1 MSLEDVEAIRSR
13 LILYGFAVDSLRWD
27 LFDEI
32 FASENLH
39 VRHGDR
45 EPWTDLATFKR
56 DFEVYHRVFDT
67 TRHSMTNMLIDVKG
81 DTASSITYGQWRLV
95 RAGAEGGG
103 CWYGEGW
110 YEDEHVR
117 TAKGWRLR
125 KRQSRQVW
133 REGND
138 SIGSNTGVKFAHK
151 TSSLQNSEAALGL
164 SPWLG

>member
-1 MSLEDVEAIRSR
+1 VAPGPR
-13 LILYGFAVDSLRWD
+13 
-27 LFDEI
+27 
-32 FASENLH
+32 
-39 VRHGDR
+39 
-45 EPWTDLATFKR
+45 
-56 DFEVYHRVFDT
+56 
-67 TRHSMTNMLIDVKG
+67 
-81 DTASSITYGQWRLV
+81 
-95 RAGAEGGG
+95 GAEGGG